1 MDFGSILVK
10 SETVPYS
17 DFMSVRVKLFTNADG
32 LPEFKVWANNVSDT
46 ATPVNWLPTGLP
58 TTSSYVD
65 TLNRFPYAGFTGV
78 CFGNNGTNL
87 VGEVRHGINKAVL
100 TTEDAEGKI
109 YIRTLV
115 GEGAEDSVVY
125 NSAMELFFDP
135 V

>member
-1 MDFGSILVK
+1 MWQLGLVTGDGIP
-10 SETVPYS
+10 ELEAVAGEP
-17 DFMSVRVKLFTNADG
+17 MLSVLIPTSPMPMTGF
-32 LPEFKVWANNVSDT
+32 T
-46 ATPVNWLPTGLP
+46 AT
-58 TTSSYVD
+58 D
-65 TLNRFPYAGFTGV
+65 
-78 CFGNNGTNL
+78 NGTNL